1 LRNNLRGL
9 IREKDDILKM
19 KIEKQMDKSM
29 KIAEK
34 YQNKPQE
41 KENKKRKQRASSI
54 SERRL
59 SSEPSKPLSNIS

>member
-19 KIEKQMDKSM
+19 KIEKQMDKST

-34 YQNKPQE
+34 YQHKPPE
-41 KENKKRKQRASSI
+41 KENPKRPPRASSI